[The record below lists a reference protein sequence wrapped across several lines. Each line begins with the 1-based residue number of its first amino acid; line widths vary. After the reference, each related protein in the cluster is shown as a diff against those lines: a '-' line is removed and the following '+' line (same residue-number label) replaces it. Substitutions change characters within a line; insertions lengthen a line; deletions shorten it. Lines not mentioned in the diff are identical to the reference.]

1 MVRIL
6 YGQTVKR
13 VLFGRDIKE
22 FSPKDYDR
30 AIVSLPGACV
40 DRRARLS
47 LTEGHLSKGVG
58 FIGATGSGKTYLIRR
73 MVSELRVKSSN
84 YSMVVVQAKDDFED
98 MFREGDLILEQGI
111 NSNKSIKWNLFKDIL
126 ADGYDMK
133 MIELNARQFVKHLF
147 SYKDNTNEPFFVE
160 GASELLYCIIISL
173 IKLGMNNLHERQ
185 NWTNGGLKRFFLN
198 FTESDYIRIINNCG
212 EPGVLNRIL
221 GTETDNKQ
229 AIGVW
234 GELVTTA
241 LQTLVDVFAEDGDF
255 SIREFVRN
263 KNNQV
268 LFINYDMSYK
278 DTQIKIFG
286 SMINL
291 MLNEVLSRNS
301 NAGSV
306 YLICDELPVIGKIDI
321 AQAVNV
327 GRAKGLKAMIGC
339 QSIEQLYSIYGQ
351 EDGRTLLAG
360 LCTKLYFKPNDFTT
374 RQYMQ
379 DDFGKEIADYI
390 TMSSGGCYSN
400 RREGY
405 VIEDFYINEMQ
416 TGECFVNIY
425 DGTRFK
431 FKVD

>member
-1 MVRIL
+1 MSL

-22 FSPKDYDR
+22 LSPKDYDST
-30 AIVSLPGACV
+30 VVNLPGVCV

-47 LTEGHLSKGVG
+47 LTEEHLSKGIG
-58 FIGATGSGKTYLIRR
+58 TIGATGSGKTYCIRQ
-73 MVSELRVKSSN
+73 MVSELRANSSK
-84 YSMVVVQAKDDFED
+84 YSMVVVQAKDDFND
-98 MFREGDLILEQGI
+98 MFREGDLVLEQGV
-111 NSNKSIKWNLFKDIL
+111 NSDKSIKWNLFEDIL
-126 ADGYDMK
+126 VDGYDMK
-133 MIELNARQFVKHLF
+133 MIELNTRQFVKHLF
-147 SYKDNTNEPFFVE
+147 SYKENTKEPFFVE

-173 IKLGMNNLHERQ
+173 IKLGMNNLYERK

-198 FTESDYIRIINNCG
+198 YKEEDYIQIIENCG
-212 EPGVLNRIL
+212 EPGVLNRLL
-221 GTETDNKQ
+221 GTEIDNRQ

-255 SIREFVRN
+255 SIRDFVRN
-263 KNNQV
+263 KECRA
-268 LFINYDMSYK
+268 LFINYDPSYK

-291 MLNEVLSRNS
+291 MLNEVLSRKS
-301 NAGSV
+301 NLGSLF
-306 YLICDELPVIGKIDI
+306 LICDELPVIGKIDI
-321 AQAVNV
+321 AQAVNI
-327 GRAKGLKAMIGC
+327 GRAKGLKTIIGC
-339 QSIEQLYSIYGQ
+339 QSIEQLYSIYG
-351 EDGRTLLAG
+351 ENDGRNLLSG
-360 LCTKLYFKPNDFTT
+360 LCTKLYFKPNDSTT

-390 TMSSGGCYSN
+390 TMSPGGCYTD

-416 TGECFVNIY
+416 TGECFVNIS

>member
-1 MVRIL
+1 MTL

-22 FSPKDYDR
+22 LSPIDYDR
-30 AIVSLPGACV
+30 TVVSLPGVCV

-47 LTEGHLSKGVG
+47 LTDEHFSKGIG
-58 FIGATGSGKTYLIRR
+58 AIGATGSGKTYCIRR
-73 MVSELRVKSSN
+73 MIKDIRMNTNN
-84 YSMVVVQAKDDFED
+84 YSMVIVQAKEDFDDLYVV
-98 MFREGDLILEQGI
+98 GDLILEQGN
-111 NSNKSIKWNLFKDIL
+111 NSEKSIKWNLFNDIL

-133 MIELNARQFVKHLF
+133 MVELNTRQFVKHLF
-147 SYKDNTNEPFFVE
+147 SYKENSKEPFFVE
-160 GASELLYCIIISL
+160 GASELLYCIIITL
-173 IKLGMNNLHERQ
+173 IKLGMNNLHERK
-185 NWTNGGLKRFFLN
+185 NWTNSGLKKFFLN
-198 FTESDYIRIINNCG
+198 YNEADYVRIIENCG

-221 GTETDNKQ
+221 GTEPDNRQ

-263 KNNQV
+263 KSNRV
-268 LFINYDMSYK
+268 LFINYDPSYK
-278 DTQIKIFG
+278 DTQVKIFG

-291 MLNEVLSRNS
+291 MLNEVLSRN
-301 NAGSV
+301 NILGSV
-306 YLICDELPVIGKIDI
+306 YLVCDELPVIGKIDI
-321 AQAVNV
+321 AQAVNI
-327 GRAKGLKAMIGC
+327 GRAKGLKTIIGC
-339 QSIEQLYSIYGQ
+339 QSIEQLYSIYGE
-351 EDGRTLLAG
+351 EDGRNLLAG
-360 LCTKLYFKPNDFTT
+360 LCTKVYFKPNDLTT
-374 RQYMQ
+374 KQYMQ

-390 TMSSGGCYSN
+390 TMSPGGCYSE

-416 TGECFVNIY
+416 TGECFVNIS

>member
-1 MVRIL
+1 MIAL
-6 YGQTVKR
+6 YGQTAKR
-13 VLFGRDIKE
+13 VLFGRDINE
-22 FSPKDYDR
+22 LSPKDYDSSV
-30 AIVSLPGACV
+30 VSLSGRCANRKTRLYLTDDHLRKGLGA
-40 DRRARLS
+40 
-47 LTEGHLSKGVG
+47 
-58 FIGATGSGKTYLIRR
+58 IGATGSGKTYCIRR
-73 MVSELRVKSSN
+73 IVSELRSNYSN
-84 YSMVVVQAKDDFED
+84 YSMVVVQAKDDFDD
-98 MFREGDLILEQGI
+98 MFLDGDLILEQGI
-111 NSNKSIKWNLFKDIL
+111 NSDKSIKWNLFKDIL

-147 SYKDNTNEPFFVE
+147 SYKDNTKEPFFVE

-173 IKLGMNNLHERQ
+173 IKLGMNSLHERK

-198 FTESDYIRIINNCG
+198 YKEEDYARIIENCG
-212 EPGVLNRIL
+212 EPGVLNRLL
-221 GTETDNKQ
+221 GTETDNRQ

-255 SIREFVRN
+255 SIRDFVRN
-263 KNNQV
+263 KECRA
-268 LFINYDMSYK
+268 LFINYDPSYK

-291 MLNEVLSRNS
+291 MLNEVLSRKSNS
-301 NAGSV
+301 GSLF
-306 YLICDELPVIGKIDI
+306 LICDELPTIGKIDI
-321 AQAVNV
+321 AQAVNI
-327 GRAKGLKAMIGC
+327 GRAKWLKTIIGC
-339 QSIEQLYSIYGQ
+339 QSIEQLYSIYG
-351 EDGRTLLAG
+351 ENDGRNLLSG
-360 LCTKLYFKPNDFTT
+360 LCTKLYFKPNDLTT

-390 TMSSGGCYSN
+390 TMSPGGCYTD

-416 TGECFVNIY
+416 TGECFASLS

>member
-1 MVRIL
+1 MRIL

-13 VLFGRDIKE
+13 VLLGRDIRE

-30 AIVSLPGACV
+30 AIVRLPGVCV

-47 LTEGHLSKGVG
+47 LTEEHLSKGIG
-58 FIGATGSGKTYLIRR
+58 SIGATGSGKTYCIRR
-73 MVSELRVKSSN
+73 MVSEIRSNSSN
-84 YSMVVVQAKDDFED
+84 YSMIVVQAKDDFND
-98 MFREGDLILEQGI
+98 MFREGDLILEQGL
-111 NSNKSIKWNLFKDIL
+111 NSDKSIKWNLFKDIL

-133 MIELNARQFVKHLF
+133 MIKLNARQFVKHLF
-147 SYKDNTNEPFFVE
+147 SYKNNTKEPFFVE

-173 IKLGMNNLHERQ
+173 IKLGMNNLHERK
-185 NWTNGGLKRFFLN
+185 NWTNGGLIRFFLN
-198 FTESDYIRIINNCG
+198 YTEDEYVRIIENSG
-212 EPGVLNRIL
+212 EPGVLNRLL
-221 GTETDNKQ
+221 GTENDNRQ

-268 LFINYDMSYK
+268 LFINYDPSYK

-301 NAGSV
+301 NAGSI

-321 AQAVNV
+321 AQAVNI
-327 GRAKGLKAMIGC
+327 GRAKGLKTIIGC
-339 QSIEQLYSIYGQ
+339 QSIEQLYSIYG
-351 EDGRTLLAG
+351 ENDGRNLLSG
-360 LCTKLYFKPNDFTT
+360 LCTKLYFKPNDSTT

-390 TMSSGGCYSN
+390 TMSPGGCYTD

-416 TGECFVNIY
+416 TGECFVNIS
-425 DGTRFK
+425 DGTQFK

>member
-1 MVRIL
+1 MRIL

-13 VLFGRDIKE
+13 VLFGRDIKQ

-30 AIVSLPGACV
+30 AIVRLPGVCV

-47 LTEGHLSKGVG
+47 LTEEHLSKGIG
-58 FIGATGSGKTYLIRR
+58 SIGATGSGKTYCIRR
-73 MVSELRVKSSN
+73 MVSEIRSNSSN
-84 YSMVVVQAKDDFED
+84 YSMIVVQAKDDFND
-98 MFREGDLILEQGI
+98 MFREGDLILEQGL
-111 NSNKSIKWNLFKDIL
+111 NSDKSIKWNLFKDIL

-133 MIELNARQFVKHLF
+133 MIKLNARQFVKHLF
-147 SYKDNTNEPFFVE
+147 SYKNNTKEPFFVE

-173 IKLGMNNLHERQ
+173 IKLGMNNLHERK
-185 NWTNGGLKRFFLN
+185 NWTNGGLIRFFLN
-198 FTESDYIRIINNCG
+198 YTEDEYVRIIENCG
-212 EPGVLNRIL
+212 EPGVLNRLL
-221 GTETDNKQ
+221 GTENDNRQ

-268 LFINYDMSYK
+268 LFINYDPSYK

-301 NAGSV
+301 NAGSI

-321 AQAVNV
+321 AQAVNI
-327 GRAKGLKAMIGC
+327 GRAKGLKTIIGC
-339 QSIEQLYSIYGQ
+339 QSIEQLYSIYG
-351 EDGRTLLAG
+351 ENDGRNLLSG
-360 LCTKLYFKPNDFTT
+360 LCTKLYFKPNDSTT

-390 TMSSGGCYSN
+390 TMSPGGCYTD

-416 TGECFVNIY
+416 TGECFVSIS